1 MGVGVRQAVPINL
14 FKPGMGVAPPFLA
27 GRERAIEA
35 AAPLLAGI
43 KGGEAPASC
52 LILHGPRGN
61 GKTVL
66 LDTLLSQLKD
76 IARLQLFNL
85 TPDQIPTL
93 PALCHILARK
103 GAEQWILDR
112 LKAIKTLE
120 LTVEVKRPDASRL
133 LADVLRDR
141 LEAGPLVVAID
152 EAHALDSGV
161 GQALLNAVQI
171 MLREG
176 RPLLLILAGTPDLK
190 DRLMSMEA
198 SFWGR
203 SEDVPIGLLDADGAS
218 RAITE
223 PLKPY
228 EVSFASEAL
237 ARVVA
242 ESNGYPFFLQ
252 LWGQALCADLG
263 AGTRLG
269 TAHVASARPAFE
281 LRRNQYY
288 ADRHRELSRHGLLS
302 AARAVAVL
310 FQAAPAGNRLSE
322 DDMLAA
328 LNEAAG
334 VESAKESLYR
344 LNALGLIWDG
354 DRVDYAPGIPSL
366 ITYVA
371 EQAPGAASE
380 NA

>member
-1 MGVGVRQAVPINL
+1 
-14 FKPGMGVAPPFLA
+14 MGVAPPFLA
-27 GRERAIEA
+27 GRERELKA

-43 KGGEAPASC
+43 EGGEAPASC

-66 LDTLLSQLKD
+66 LDTVLSQLKG
-76 IARLQLFNL
+76 IERLQRFNL
-85 TPDQIPTL
+85 TPDQIPSL
-93 PALCHILARK
+93 PALCHVLSRK

-112 LKAIKTLE
+112 LKAVKTLE
-120 LTVEVKRPDASRL
+120 VAVELKRPEASRL
-133 LADVLRDR
+133 LADLLRGR

-152 EAHALDSGV
+152 EAHMLACDV

-176 RPLLLILAGTPDLK
+176 RALLLVLAGTPDLK

-203 SEDVPIGLLDADGAS
+203 SEDVPIGLLDMDGAA
-218 RAITE
+218 RALTE

-228 EVSFASEAL
+228 EVSFTSEAL
-237 ARVVA
+237 ERVVE
-242 ESNGYPFFLQ
+242 ESNCYPFFLQ
-252 LWGQALCADLG
+252 LWGQSLCADLPAG
-263 AGTRLG
+263 ARLG
-269 TAHVASARPAFE
+269 MTQVAAAHPAFE
-281 LRRNQYY
+281 LRKNQYY

-302 AARAVAVL
+302 AARAVAAS
-310 FQAAPAGNRLSE
+310 FQAAPAGSRLSE
-322 DDMLAA
+322 DEMLAA
-328 LNEAAG
+328 LKKAAG
-334 VESAKESLYR
+334 VESAQAQESLYR

-366 ITYVA
+366 MTYVA
-371 EQAPGAASE
+371 GQAPQKF
-380 NA
+380 